1 MSKEMRVTDDWTR
14 WAVNNDIDSL
24 VIEEIA
30 RIGLVVASDAIAE
43 VLDMNEDELLIIGAY
58 LAHKLNQENDDE
70 TN

>member
-1 MSKEMRVTDDWTR
+1 MSKEMRVTDAWTQ